1 MGCGFQSRCVPP
13 RCQLIKADVV
23 IMHSL
28 RSCVFCPPYNLQ
40 ILFISREADTIRAQ
54 RDSRSGMG
62 GGDTQEII
70 VVVLLEAE
78 DDAEAGIL
86 KAHQEKEK

>member
-1 MGCGFQSRCVPP
+1 
-13 RCQLIKADVV
+13 
-23 IMHSL
+23 
-28 RSCVFCPPYNLQ
+28 
-40 ILFISREADTIRAQ
+40 
-54 RDSRSGMG
+54 MG